1 MKTVHKG
8 LGIDGADW
16 TAAISYLV
24 GAMDAFKVADAEQ
37 KEVLAILNGIKKDI
51 LEKP

>member
-1 MKTVHKG
+1 METAHKG

-16 TAAISYLV
+16 TAMISHLV
-24 GAMDAFKVADAEQ
+24 GVMDNFKVADAEQ
-37 KEVLAILNGIKKDI
+37 REVLALLNGIKKEI